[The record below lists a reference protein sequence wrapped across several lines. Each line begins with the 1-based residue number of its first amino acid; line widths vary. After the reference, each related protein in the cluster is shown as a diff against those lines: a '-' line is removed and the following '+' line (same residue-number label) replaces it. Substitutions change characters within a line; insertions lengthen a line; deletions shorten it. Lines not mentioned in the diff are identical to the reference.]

1 MLKLSEIVAEVDALV
16 PNPFNDA
23 QKVGWLNEINK
34 EFFEF
39 VKIPVI
45 HQFVTTA
52 GQNDYVLPSGVKS
65 NNIDR
70 VQVNQT
76 FYNSMQYQDIIP
88 GHNYWILDDATKIL
102 SLNPYP
108 SLSHL
113 LGVVKYAK
121 TATTTFVSSNL
132 TTTPDAPEE
141 YHFTY
146 VLGLCERVAKGMND
160 VTLANNY
167 GADYRNQI
175 AIAQQ
180 NFGNRVQEG

>member
-1 MLKLSEIVAEVDALV
+1 MEVDTLV

-39 VKIPVI
+39 VKIPII
-45 HQFVTTA
+45 HQFVTTS
-52 GQNDYVLPSGVKS
+52 GQTDYILSSGVKS

-70 VQVNQT
+70 VQVNHV
-76 FYNSMQYQDIIP
+76 FYHSMQYQEVIP
-88 GHNYWILDDATKIL
+88 GHNFWIFNDETMTLV
-102 SLNPYP
+102 LNPKP

-121 TATTTFVSSNL
+121 TAATTFLSSDL
-132 TTTPDAPEE
+132 TSVPDAPEE
-141 YHFTY
+141 YHFAY

-175 AIAQQ
+175 AVAQQ
-180 NFGNRVQEG
+180 SYGNRTPERGTEG